1 VTLAPLPLLRRGA
14 WYQSADQLAAPGPAL
29 PPVSLAPEILLR
41 RDARRLRTA
50 ALPAVPGPPAR
61 AAILADAVR
70 LFTADTVDCGGL
82 GKQTAADFRT
92 ALWRSAGLP
101 AALVDRWCAML
112 TGGLAVTTSKAQ
124 TGTVPAGMAPAG
136 PAAGPRPPRLTL
148 ISLPA
153 NTFTCLESVLSALW
167 AGDVAWVRPSSR
179 EPLSA
184 LRLVSALVQAGWPA
198 ELIGFYPTVQGL
210 LRTLAGITDRQIV
223 YGGPGLAA
231 VIGRSPGA
239 EVHGPMRVC
248 AVIPDGAG
256 PDQTA
261 AALLPL
267 LARDGGRFCTTVRA
281 IFCRADPA
289 QLAERLAARLDAIPF
304 PPHVSPGL
312 PLAASQDAGQAAAV
326 AAAVTSRLGA
336 GDAIVTARPLLSSLG
351 TGACLAPTLVRL
363 ASPGQDGQPDWGQ
376 PPLLGFEAPFPL
388 ATIMQVTGA
397 QEARLTAAADLT
409 HRLAGHRVPAGRTG
423 GGR

>member
-1 VTLAPLPLLRRGA
+1 MTLAPLPLLRCGA

-50 ALPAVPGPPAR
+50 ALPPVPGPPAR
-61 AAILADAVR
+61 AAILAEAVR
-70 LFTADTVDCGGL
+70 LFTAGTVDCGGL

-112 TGGLAVTTSKAQ
+112 TGGLAVTTSKA
-124 TGTVPAGMAPAG
+124 PAGTPPASTH
-136 PAAGPRPPRLTL
+136 PPRLTL

-153 NTFTCLESVLSALW
+153 NTFTCLESVLSVLW

-210 LRTLAGITDRQIV
+210 LRAFAAMTDRQIV
-223 YGGPGLAA
+223 YGGTGLAA
-231 VIGRSPGA
+231 VLSRSPGA

-248 AVIPDGAG
+248 AVIPDDAG

-289 QLAERLAARLDAIPF
+289 RLAERLAARLDAIPF

-312 PLAASQDAGQAAAV
+312 PLTASPDAGQAAAV
-326 AAAVTSRLGA
+326 AAAVRSRLGA
-336 GDAIVTARPLLSSLG
+336 GDRIVTARPLLSRLG
-351 TGACLAPTLVRL
+351 AVTCLAPTLVRL

-409 HRLAGHRVPAGRTG
+409 HRLAGHRVPAGWTG